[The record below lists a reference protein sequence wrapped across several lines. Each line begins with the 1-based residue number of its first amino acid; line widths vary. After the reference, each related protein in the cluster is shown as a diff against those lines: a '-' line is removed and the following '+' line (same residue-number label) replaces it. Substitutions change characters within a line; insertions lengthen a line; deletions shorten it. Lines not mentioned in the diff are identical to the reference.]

1 MMEKHPVLAKPIVK
15 LATSE
20 EFLEMARKNQFDNLG
35 DIVKKPLYEL
45 LKLPL
50 FNYRMLNELIVI
62 LKSYKLESVLIED

>member
-1 MMEKHPVLAKPIVK
+1 MTEKHPVLAKPIVE

-35 DIVKKPLYEL
+35 DIVKKPVYEL
-45 LKLPL
+45 VKLPL

-62 LKSYKLESVLIED
+62 LKSYKLDSVLIED